1 MLLDAFYIEKRWI
14 DWSFHK
20 LSSTTNPIV
29 FAQISD
35 LHIQSLTKVHKQIAS
50 RINELKPDVLFFTG
64 DSVDKA
70 TKLEVFDQF
79 LSEIDHHIP
88 KKAIL
93 GNWEY
98 WGHVDITALGQLYKK
113 HNGELLVNEN
123 SSMECKGRKL
133 SIIGVDDLVGGTP
146 DFKKAISGIPPADVT
161 ITLAH
166 CPKYRNLI
174 AIEHDVKTDLVLS
187 GHTHGG
193 QINILGFIPFKPH
206 GSGDFVKGWYKED
219 YPHMYVSKGI
229 GTSILPV
236 RLGARAEVAV
246 FSV

>member
-1 MLLDAFYIEKRWI
+1 MK
-14 DWSFHK
+14 SHP
-20 LSSTTNPIV
+20 NPII

-35 LHIQSLTKVHKQIAS
+35 LHIQSLTRAHKQIAS

-70 TKLEVFDQF
+70 DKLDIFDQF
-79 LSEIDHHIP
+79 LSEIDHDIP

-98 WGHVDITALGQLYKK
+98 WGHVDLTSLKQLYEK

-123 SSMECKGRKL
+123 SSLECNGRSL
-133 SIIGVDDLVGGTP
+133 SIIGVDDLVGGTA
-146 DFKKAISGIPPADVT
+146 DFKKAISGMPPADVT

-166 CPKYRNLI
+166 CPKTRNLI
-174 AIEHDVKTDLVLS
+174 SIESGVKTDLVLS

-193 QINILGFIPFKPH
+193 QINILGFIPFKPQ
-206 GSGDFVKGWYKED
+206 GSGTFVKGWYKKE

-229 GTSILPV
+229 GTSILPI
-236 RLGARAEVAV
+236 RFGARAEVAV
-246 FSV
+246 FSI